1 VIALPHREPS
11 RCRAGAPATWT
22 VEGRTYAA
30 RSRHGAANELAASA
44 RRRRHRPLCHQGNRF
59 QAPWKGR
66 LVARE
71 GAALGK
77 SKTAIRRFPET
88 LGGAQLAEG
97 DAATGHPTR
106 TIRCL
111 GAADQQMGTRLSL
124 AGCTATI
131 SWLRQIGASS
141 HRGIAEASGSHSNRA
156 LPTRAMSRNSNQGS
170 GGGSAA

>member
-1 VIALPHREPS
+1 MPCRRPSHMDGRRPHLRRAIAAWR
-11 RCRAGAPATWT
+11 RQR
-22 VEGRTYAA
+22 
-30 RSRHGAANELAASA
+30 A
-44 RRRRHRPLCHQGNRF
+44 RRQRSPTSPSASLSPGKSISSPVERPTRS
-59 QAPWKGR
+59 PR
-66 LVARE
+66 